1 MGRSTKRSLG
11 PIFLIAAGLI
21 VLIGALASIYLIPSG
36 DQDAAIDTSDQQ
48 IPFAQIPRIDVAS
61 AKNALDERQAVI
73 VDVRDRVYYEEAHI
87 NGASSIPL
95 GEIESR
101 LGELNRDDWIIL
113 YCT

>member
-11 PIFLIAAGLI
+11 PILLIATGVI
-21 VLIGALASIYLIPSG
+21 MLIGAIASIFLFSSE
-36 DQDAAIDTSDQQ
+36 DKDAVIDSAQQQ
-48 IPFAQIPRIDVAS
+48 IPFSQIPRIDVAS
-61 AKNALDERQAVI
+61 ARNALEDGQAVI

-87 NGASSIPL
+87 SGALSIPL
-95 GEIESR
+95 GEIETR